1 MTLPVEPPV
10 DPMLSAPADQIP
22 RGPGWLYEPKWD
34 GFRALVFR
42 EGERLL
48 IASRNRQPLE
58 RYFPELVETLRA
70 GLPDRCV
77 VDGEIVI
84 VGAGTLDFDALLQ
97 RIHPAASRIRLLSEQ
112 TPASFVVFDL
122 LALGESDCRAEPF
135 TARRKQLEGVV
146 RTGQRLTL
154 TPQTADPE
162 KAEEW
167 FEQFEGAGLDG
178 IVAKRGELGY
188 ASGKRVMVK
197 VKHERT
203 ADCVVGGY
211 RVHKSGDGIGSLLL
225 GLYDEDGTLH
235 HVGHTSSFSAAQ
247 RREVLAQ
254 LQPLEGKESFGK
266 GRTPGEPSRWTQ
278 GKDTSWISVEPSR
291 VCEVAFDHLQGQR
304 FRHAARFLRW
314 RPDKTARECSYR
326 QLAPPAAFSIADWLG

>member
-34 GFRALVFR
+34 GFRAIVFR
-42 EGERLL
+42 ESERLL

-84 VGAGTLDFDALLQ
+84 VGSGALDFDALLQ

-112 TPASFVVFDL
+112 TPASFVAFDL

-135 TARRKQLEGVV
+135 TARRKQLERGLQ
-146 RTGQRLTL
+146 TSQRLTL
-154 TPQTADPE
+154 TPQTADAE

-167 FEQFEGAGLDG
+167 FDQFEGAGLDG
-178 IVAKRGELGY
+178 IVAKKEELPY
-188 ASGKRVMVK
+188 LSGKRVMVK

-211 RVHKSGDGIGSLLL
+211 RVHKSGEGVGSLLL
-225 GLYDEDGTLH
+225 GLYDENGILH

-254 LQPLEGKESFGK
+254 LRPLEGKESFGK

-278 GKDTSWISVEPSR
+278 GRDTSWISVEPSR

-314 RPDKTARECSYR
+314 RADKTARECSYQ
-326 QLAPPAAFSIADWLG
+326 QLAPPRAFSIADWLG